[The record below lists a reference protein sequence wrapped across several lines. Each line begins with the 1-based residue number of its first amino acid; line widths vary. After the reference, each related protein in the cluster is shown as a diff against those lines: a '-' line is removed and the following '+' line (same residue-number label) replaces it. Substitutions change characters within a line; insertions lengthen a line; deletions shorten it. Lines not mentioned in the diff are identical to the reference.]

1 MFRGFFDECNRS
13 VSDVQFIMA
22 GWTAKVEEWESFCE
36 AWHEC
41 LLEKP
46 SINYFKTSEANR
58 LSDEFYKMSIDVSAA
73 KRLALARVICNQN
86 VRGYIA
92 TAEHAILSDKPER
105 LRKMMGTRI
114 YDWAFIAMVSTIL
127 IDFLERGVRNEK
139 IDFIFDGCTE
149 LRACID
155 SYEIRREEFPPSM
168 KSICG
173 EAIPG
178 DDKELAGLQAADLL
192 AGEYATYLR
201 TGHKTAPYLALETA
215 MKPIRAFPAR
225 PPQQISGLLAY
236 AQEVYQ
242 RRELVTAMLESL
254 KAMGVNLDDLKEEKS
269 NEDE

>member
-13 VSDVQFIMA
+13 VSDVQFVMA

-36 AWHEC
+36 AWHKC
-41 LLEKP
+41 LSEKP
-46 SINYFKTSEANR
+46 SIRYFKTSEANR
-58 LSDEFYKMSIDVSAA
+58 LSDEFYKMSIDASEA
-73 KRLALARVICNQN
+73 KRLALTTVLCNHD

-92 TAEHAILSDKPER
+92 TAEHTILTDRPEK

-114 YDWAFIAMVSTIL
+114 YDWAFIAMVSTVL
-127 IDFLERGVRNEK
+127 NDFLERGERTEK

-149 LRACID
+149 LRTCID

-168 KSICG
+168 RNICG

-192 AGEYATYLR
+192 AGEYSTYLR
-201 TGHKTAPYLALETA
+201 SGHKTAPHLALETA
-215 MKPIRAFPAR
+215 MKPICAFPAR
-225 PPQQISGLLAY
+225 PPQQIGGLLAY

-242 RRELVTAMLESL
+242 REELVTEMLKSL
-254 KAMGVNLDDLKEEKS
+254 KAMGVNLNDFKEDKGKE
-269 NEDE
+269 